1 MDIMIDDVV
10 MYKTPINGVMG
21 YYTVAFNR
29 DELRE
34 QGLDAGT
41 HNGYVIIQQSD
52 WKADMDYYDLDE
64 MVMAHGGLTYK
75 DDHHHL
81 DMLAEN
87 GVKFDEPVVMF
98 GFDTAHAWD
107 TAAKW
112 DGKATLLETQSLA
125 EQLCKLHN
133 PYHNIEYSTL
143 NTETE

>member
-10 MYKTPINGVMG
+10 MYKTPVDGVLG
-21 YYTVAFNR
+21 YYTVEIDR
-29 DELRE
+29 DGLRE
-34 QGLDAGT
+34 HGLDAGT
-41 HNGYVIIQQSD
+41 HNGYVIIQRSD
-52 WKADMDYYDLDE
+52 WKADMDYEDLDE
-64 MVMAHGGLTYK
+64 MVTVHGGLTYK
-75 DDHHHL
+75 GDHHL

-112 DGKATLLETQSLA
+112 DKEATLLETHILA